1 MLLTIT
7 TTHTPA
13 TDLGYLL
20 HKHPARLQSFE
31 IKSGKAHVFYPQ
43 VSEDICTCAILLDI
57 DPVEL
62 VRGNGNPS
70 QFALEQY
77 VNDRPYVASSFMSS
91 AIAKGFSS
99 ALNGKCKDKPDLV
112 NVAIPLEIKL
122 AVLPV
127 GGGEDM
133 LQRIFGPLGYA
144 ITAERHLLDSRF
156 PEWGES
162 RYFTVTLKNTITLQS
177 LLSHLYVLIPV
188 LDNDKHYWV
197 NDEEVQKLLDKGK
210 GWLEEHPEKE
220 MIVRRYL
227 RNQRSLANEA
237 LNMLLQE
244 EPVAT
249 EDNPQKIRLHDKR
262 LESVAAVI
270 EASGAKTVID
280 LGCGEGKL
288 LKLLMK
294 QPQLTKIRGMDV
306 SPRSLEIAGRRLKID
321 RLTEYQLEKLS
332 LIQGALTYRDRRLE
346 GFDLAA
352 LVEVIEHLDADRLSA
367 LEKNVFYFARPGT
380 VIVTTPNKEW
390 NITFTTETDKMRHSD
405 HRFEWTRA
413 EFKNWC
419 EQVGEAYQYSYTIKP
434 LGDEVEGAGAPTQMA
449 IFKKL

>member
-43 VSEDICTCAILLDI
+43 VSEEICTCAILLDI

-162 RYFTVTLKNTITLQS
+162 RYFTVTLKNTITFHEGS
-177 LLSHLYVLIPV
+177 PGSAYC
-188 LDNDKHYWV
+188 
-197 NDEEVQKLLDKGK
+197 
-210 GWLEEHPEKE
+210 
-220 MIVRRYL
+220 
-227 RNQRSLANEA
+227 
-237 LNMLLQE
+237 
-244 EPVAT
+244 
-249 EDNPQKIRLHDKR
+249 DKR
-262 LESVAAVI
+262 H
-270 EASGAKTVID
+270 G
-280 LGCGEGKL
+280 
-288 LKLLMK
+288 
-294 QPQLTKIRGMDV
+294 
-306 SPRSLEIAGRRLKID
+306 RS
-321 RLTEYQLEKLS
+321 Q
-332 LIQGALTYRDRRLE
+332 
-346 GFDLAA
+346 
-352 LVEVIEHLDADRLSA
+352 H
-367 LEKNVFYFARPGT
+367 P
-380 VIVTTPNKEW
+380 
-390 NITFTTETDKMRHSD
+390 
-405 HRFEWTRA
+405 A
-413 EFKNWC
+413 E
-419 EQVGEAYQYSYTIKP
+419 E
-434 LGDEVEGAGAPTQMA
+434 L
-449 IFKKL
+449 